1 MMSQI
6 RMHIISVKYH
16 AFDCLVAHEADFPI
30 IIQWVLLQHAK
41 YCEQPGLRL
50 SRLWNLL
57 DYTEAIL
64 CNLATAMQAEKFLR
78 CKEL

>member
-1 MMSQI
+1 
-6 RMHIISVKYH
+6 MHIISVKYH

-78 CKEL
+78 CKDL